1 MLTRETKTEGRRR
14 LMSKWLN
21 AKLLEGKG
29 METVELQRQKNPKD
43 IRTPTTIEPKFFNY
57 LKKI

>member
-1 MLTRETKTEGRRR
+1 
-14 LMSKWLN
+14 
-21 AKLLEGKG
+21 